1 MRGFKEII
9 GNKIVGINAKAV
21 NQVVLVSEDGTE
33 FIIDA
38 EVVDQI
44 PYIRMSKV
52 KPVVVIPE
60 PPPIVEEAKPAKKKS
75 SRSSSKK
82 K

>member
-60 PPPIVEEAKPAKKKS
+60 PIPVVEESKPAKKKS